1 MGGHTLRTIARRLG
15 RSHTTLGRELA
26 RNGTPVTGKYSP
38 RLARLRALEKRKERG
53 RKERL
58 KSPEL
63 RQYVVGQLKAG
74 WSPEQISHTAPERIS
89 HEAIYQY
96 VYAQVHRNGYGLL
109 KPGKEDLRPFLAR
122 RHKRRQPHGGRKARR
137 VLKPKGPSIEERP
150 KIVERRTRLGDWEGD
165 SIESKNHEPG
175 LNSLVDRRTGLLLL
189 SKLPAKT
196 AAATT
201 RVVAQR
207 LRSLPARTLTL
218 DNGSENQYWAE
229 VEQRTGARVY
239 FAHPYSSWE
248 RGTNENTNG
257 LVRRFFPKGT
267 DFRLVSDAEVAAV
280 EYALNTRPRKRLG
293 WKTPLEAWGGALGS

>member
-1 MGGHTLRTIARRLG
+1 
-15 RSHTTLGRELA
+15 
-26 RNGTPVTGKYSP
+26 
-38 RLARLRALEKRKERG
+38 
-53 RKERL
+53 
-58 KSPEL
+58 
-63 RQYVVGQLKAG
+63 
-74 WSPEQISHTAPERIS
+74 
-89 HEAIYQY
+89 
-96 VYAQVHRNGYGLL
+96 
-109 KPGKEDLRPFLAR
+109 
-122 RHKRRQPHGGRKARR
+122 